1 MPALCTSQ
9 RCQPL
14 HSKVVGLTCTGGIDD
29 ARRRCAQTAGNAA
42 GRLVY
47 SSLCGNACL
56 MVGIGIARVAP
67 LSFAEALQHLLVHG
81 GVGRVIQI
89 EHKASCN
96 INTL

>member
-1 MPALCTSQ
+1 MPACRTSQ

-14 HSKVVGLTCTGGIDD
+14 HGKVVGFACTGGIDD

-47 SSLCGNACL
+47 SSLCGSACL

-67 LSFAEALQHLLVHG
+67 LSFAEALQHLLVHR